1 MRHDEYITRLVM
13 IYGTEA
19 SILTSVPS
27 TTAGEQTH
35 GYDPKV
41 GCEEDRGKESAG

>member
-1 MRHDEYITRLVM
+1 MVM

-19 SILTSVPS
+19 SILASAPS

-41 GCEEDRGKESAG
+41 GCEEVGRKESTG